1 MAENENK
8 EHLNLNQLKHND
20 KGEIL
25 IVHREDNAKIVHA
38 KKPLTL
44 EGTITAPGNFI
55 VNRKEQE
62 KYDRSHVKWS
72 LSGLYIT
79 LITRENHPLSYEVT
93 GRLIKNPE
101 IEKLCVNTK
110 KTQSVKELAQ
120 LLRFNKYFFADGD
133 QNIKIVENL
142 MKFKVTAQTHIE
154 KEEATRGAE
163 KDIYE
168 IKGVDSNIDLTFELQ
183 MPIYVGQA
191 PKKFK
196 VEILYKIRERN
207 VEVWLESP
215 ELADLWRSNAEEIIK
230 AELARMPEAIV
241 QIEQK

>member
-1 MAENENK
+1 MEETQNK
-8 EHLNLNQLKHND
+8 EHLNLNQLKHNE

-25 IVHREDNAKIVHA
+25 IVHREDDAKIVHA
-38 KKPLTL
+38 KKPLVL
-44 EGTITAPGNFI
+44 KGTITAPGNFI

-62 KYDRSHVKWS
+62 KFDRSHVKWS

-79 LITRENHPLSYEVT
+79 LITRENHPLAYEVT
-93 GRLIKNPE
+93 GELIKNPE

-154 KEEATRGAE
+154 KEEATRGNE

>member
-1 MAENENK
+1 MEENSTK
-8 EHLNLNQLKHND
+8 EKLNLNQLTANA
-20 KGEIL
+20 KGEVL

-38 KKPLTL
+38 KKPLAL

-55 VNRKEQE
+55 VNRKDQE
-62 KYDRSHVKWS
+62 KFDRSHVKWS
-72 LSGLYIT
+72 LSNLYIT
-79 LITRENHPLSYEVT
+79 LVTRENHPLAYEVT

-110 KTQSVKELAQ
+110 KTQSVKDLAQ

-154 KEEATRGAE
+154 KEEATRGNE

-168 IKGVDSNIDLTFELQ
+168 IKGVDSNIDLTFELN
-183 MPIYVGQA
+183 MPIYIGQA

-215 ELADLWRSNAEEIIK
+215 ELADLWRSNAEEIIQT
-230 AELARMPEAIV
+230 ELKRIPDDIV
-241 QIEQK
+241 KIEQK